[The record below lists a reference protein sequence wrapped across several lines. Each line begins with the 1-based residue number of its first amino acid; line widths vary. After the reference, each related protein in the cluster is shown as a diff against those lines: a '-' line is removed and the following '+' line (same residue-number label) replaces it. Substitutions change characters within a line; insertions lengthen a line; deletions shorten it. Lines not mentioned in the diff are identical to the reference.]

1 MSDNSQITRDDIM
14 PLAEYGAIRGQK
26 RSEMIAEKKDRRLPV
41 GPDATFYF
49 ENYDTM
55 WHQIHEM
62 LWIEKGGE
70 EQIEDEL
77 AAYNPLIP
85 NGRELV
91 ATLMF
96 EIDDPE
102 RRDKVLRSLAG
113 VEDAITLELDDKVV
127 RATAE
132 LQDGVERTKEDGKTS
147 AIHFIRFTLDDEAV
161 ARFRDPQVRAMI
173 AIGHPNYGH
182 MAVIPQEVRAA
193 LSGDFA

>member
-1 MSDNSQITRDDIM
+1 MNDNTQITRDDIM
-14 PLAEYGAIRGQK
+14 PLADYGAIRGRK
-26 RSEMIAEKKDRRLPV
+26 RSEMIAEKKARRLPV

-70 EQIEDEL
+70 EQIADEL

-102 RRDKVLRSLAG
+102 RRDKLLRSLAG
-113 VEDAITLELDDKVV
+113 VEDTITLELDGLVV

-132 LQDGVERTKEDGKTS
+132 LQDGVERTKADGKTS
-147 AIHFIRFTLDDEAV
+147 AIHFIRFTLDDDAV
-161 ARFRDPQVRAMI
+161 ARFRDPAVRAMI
-173 AIGHPNYGH
+173 AIGHANYGH
-182 MAVIPQEVRAA
+182 MAVIPQAVRES
-193 LSGDFA
+193 LGRDFS

>member
-1 MSDNSQITRDDIM
+1 MNDNTRITREDIM
-14 PLAEYGAIRGQK
+14 PLSDYGDVRAAR
-26 RSEMIAEKKDRRLPV
+26 RLEMIEKKKARRLPV

-49 ENYDTM
+49 ENYETM
-55 WHQIHEM
+55 WHQVHEM

-70 EQIEDEL
+70 EQVADEL

-102 RRDKVLRSLAG
+102 RRDRILRSLAG
-113 VEDAITLELDDKVV
+113 VEDTITLELGDLTVP
-127 RATAE
+127 ATAE
-132 LQDGVERTKEDGKTS
+132 VQDGVERTKADGKTS
-147 AIHFIRFTLDDEAV
+147 SIHFIRFTLDDEAA
-161 ARFRDPQVRAMI
+161 ARIRKPGVRAVV

-182 MAVIPQEVRAA
+182 MAVLPDNVRAA
-193 LSGDFA
+193 LGGDLR